1 MLQLLNNREARY
13 INRAG
18 DAMFATNYENADA
31 CFDYGNLNHF
41 TLLKSKN
48 MKRHHL
54 YNKTYPILCPIPIYM
69 VNMIQFIYNF
79 VTASLNQNIIIYCE
93 VSIVV
98 N

>member
-1 MLQLLNNREARY
+1 MRMLQLLNNREARY
-13 INRAG
+13 INRTG

-54 YNKTYPILCPIPIYM
+54 YNKYFSDSMSNSNIYG
-69 VNMIQFIYNF
+69 
-79 VTASLNQNIIIYCE
+79 E
-93 VSIVV
+93 
-98 N
+98 

>member
-1 MLQLLNNREARY
+1 MRMLQLLNNREARY
-13 INRAG
+13 INRTG

-54 YNKTYPILCPIPIYM
+54 
-69 VNMIQFIYNF
+69 
-79 VTASLNQNIIIYCE
+79 
-93 VSIVV
+93 
-98 N
+98 